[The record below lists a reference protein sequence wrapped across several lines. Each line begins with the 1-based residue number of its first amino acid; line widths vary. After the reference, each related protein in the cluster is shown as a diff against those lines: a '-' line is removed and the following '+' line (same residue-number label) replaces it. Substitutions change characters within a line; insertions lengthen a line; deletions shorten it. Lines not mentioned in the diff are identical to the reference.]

1 MNMTSDFKRRI
12 HIEGQPDNPTGHLVT
27 IRDADTGEA
36 ITGIKSMVI
45 SMDASQV
52 NKAEITYY
60 EINERGNVVADEN
73 REPVTHTAT
82 VEGEDVS
89 LNITAFETV
98 PTTEVTTDG
107 SKTL

>member
-1 MNMTSDFKRRI
+1 MNMTSDFKRRV

-27 IRDADTGEA
+27 IRDADTDEA
-36 ITGIKSMVI
+36 ITGIKSIVVYL
-45 SMDASQV
+45 DAGQV

-73 REPVTHTAT
+73 REPVTHTAI

-89 LNITAFETV
+89 LNITAFETIPAV
-98 PTTEVTTDG
+98 EQAPHE
-107 SKTL
+107 